1 MYCSGMLQ
9 ACTSRLNGNDAQ
21 NGQAMIACSW

>member
-1 MYCSGMLQ
+1 MYWIGMLQ

-21 NGQAMIACSW
+21 NSQAMIACS

>member
-9 ACTSRLNGNDAQ
+9 ACTSRVNGNEAQ
-21 NGQAMIACSW
+21 KLQAMIAWSW

>member
-9 ACTSRLNGNDAQ
+9 AWTRRLNGKAAQ
-21 NGQAMIACSW
+21 KDQATIACSW